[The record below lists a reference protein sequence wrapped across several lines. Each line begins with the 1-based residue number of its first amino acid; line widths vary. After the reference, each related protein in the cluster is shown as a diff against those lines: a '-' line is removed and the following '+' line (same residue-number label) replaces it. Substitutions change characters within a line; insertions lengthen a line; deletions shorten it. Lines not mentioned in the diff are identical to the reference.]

1 MKDWPTSRVRIRGR
15 WWRIV
20 VKRLAPVKSENGWAP
35 LHGVCCYLT
44 KTIFLNPQFDVEQT
58 LRHEIT
64 HACQPD
70 LDEATV
76 EEIED
81 AHVNADKVL
90 KKLLQKV
97 NNRVKSQK

>member
-1 MKDWPTSRVRIRGR
+1 MKQWPTSRVRIRGK

-20 VKRLAPVKSENGWAP
+20 VKRLAPVKSEGGWAP
-35 LHGVCCYLT
+35 LHGVCCYFT
-44 KTIFLNPQFDVEQT
+44 RTIFLNPQFNMQAT

-81 AHVNADKVL
+81 AHINGDNAL
-90 KKLLQKV
+90 KKLLPKII
-97 NNRVKSQK
+97 NRVKS